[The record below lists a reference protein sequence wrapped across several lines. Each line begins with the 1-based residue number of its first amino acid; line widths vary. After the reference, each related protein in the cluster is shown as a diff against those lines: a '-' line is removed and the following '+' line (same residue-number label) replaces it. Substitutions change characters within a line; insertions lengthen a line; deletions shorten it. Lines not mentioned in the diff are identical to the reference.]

1 MTGAAKTVR
10 GALGN
15 RRGVAALEFAAVA
28 PVLILLLV
36 GMVDMTSYV
45 LAALRLERV
54 ASGTAD
60 VGAQFDRL
68 RDGMTVVQGNEVGVL
83 FLAAE
88 QIARP
93 LDLAG
98 NGSVII
104 TCVADQGGGP
114 VVMWQRRSGRAAADG
129 IGAAGGAATLPAGF
143 ALRYG
148 ESALFVEVHYTLH
161 PYVFSVGWLTGSDEA
176 VDLRRMAVYRPR
188 FGTLTELER

>member
-1 MTGAAKTVR
+1 MTGAAKTIR
-10 GALGN
+10 SAIGS
-15 RRGVAALEFAAVA
+15 RRGVAALEFAVIA

-36 GMVDMTSYV
+36 GMVDMTRYA
-45 LAALRLERV
+45 LAALRLERA

-60 VGAQFDRL
+60 VGTQFDRL

-83 FLAAE
+83 FLAAAE
-88 QIARP
+88 IARP

-98 NGSVII
+98 NGAVII

-114 VVMWQRRSGRAAADG
+114 VVMWQRRSGRASAASG
-129 IGAAGGAATLPAGF
+129 IGGGGTATLPAGF
-143 ALRYG
+143 TLRYG
-148 ESALFVEVHYTLH
+148 ESVLFVEVQYTLH
-161 PYVFSVGWLTGSDEA
+161 PYVFSIGWLAGSDEA